1 MRVQLASLALGV
13 TLLMAVTASAQYPT
27 GAAQNPPPRAD
38 PEIRT
43 TLERLYAAWSDLD
56 PAKTARF
63 YAKDPDLAF
72 FDVAPMKYTGWA
84 EYAAGVPKAFA
95 NYRSGKF
102 TLNDDLRVHRHGN
115 QAWATATWRG
125 ELTKKA
131 GGIEQVAGRYT
142 AVLETR
148 GKDWLV
154 LHEHMSVPLGGDKEE
169 KR

>member
-1 MRVQLASLALGV
+1 MRRQLTSLALGV
-13 TLLMAVTASAQYPT
+13 TLLMAVTASGQYPT
-27 GAAQNPPPRAD
+27 GAAPNPPAGAD

-43 TLERLYAAWSDLD
+43 TLERLYASWSDLD
-56 PAKTARF
+56 PAKAARF

-72 FDVAPMKYTGWA
+72 FDVAPMNYTGWA

-131 GGIEQVAGRYT
+131 GGTEQVAGRYT
-142 AVLETR
+142 AVLEKR
-148 GKDWLV
+148 GKDWLL
-154 LHEHMSVPLGGDKEE
+154 LHEHMSVPLGGEE
-169 KR
+169 KK

>member
-1 MRVQLASLALGV
+1 MRLRLTSLVLGA
-13 TLLMAVTASAQYPT
+13 TLLVAVTASVEYAT
-27 GAAQNPPPRAD
+27 GASQRPAARPD

-43 TLERLYAAWSDLD
+43 TLERLYSAWSDLD
-56 PAKTARF
+56 PAKAAPF

-84 EYAAGVPKAFA
+84 EYAAGVPNAFA
-95 NYRSGKF
+95 SYRSGTF

-131 GGIEQVAGRYT
+131 GGIEHVAGRYT
-142 AVLETR
+142 AVLEKR
-148 GKDWLV
+148 GKDWLLV
-154 LHEHMSVPLGGDKEE
+154 HEHMSVPLGGEE
-169 KR
+169 KK